1 METHEKTSC
10 NHPGKQM
17 GEDCVMF
24 QLRCATRIVARRYEE
39 ALKPV
44 GLKSGQ
50 FSLLAALLDG
60 APAPLGRVAD
70 ALCMDRT
77 TLTRN
82 LRPLEERGLVA
93 SMPHPEDGRI
103 RALQITAAG
112 HAVMRD
118 AVPLWQEAQKE
129 SFAHLPEARWK
140 AVKSELKKLAA
151 EDAEA

>member
-1 METHEKTSC
+1 MGTREKTSC

-17 GEDCVMF
+17 GEECVMF
-24 QLRCATRIVARRYEE
+24 QLRCATRIVTRRYED

-77 TLTRN
+77 TLSRN

-93 SMPHPEDGRI
+93 SMPHPQDGRI
-103 RALQITAAG
+103 RALQITTAG
-112 HAVMRD
+112 QAVIEE
-118 AVPLWQEAQKE
+118 AIPLWQEAQKE
-129 SFAHLPEARWK
+129 SFAHLPEAKWK

-151 EDAEA
+151 DEVEG